1 MSVHSECLAK
11 VVNGMVT
18 TGHDTRAL
26 ADSTIHQRC
35 TARTTREKALGVELE
50 VSRTRNELVH
60 FPEAH
65 ISKED
70 VCPARVL
77 QRVWTE

>member
-26 ADSTIHQRC
+26 AVCTVQRC
-35 TARTTREKALGVELE
+35 NGTPTREKALEVGLE

-60 FPEAH
+60 FSEAH
-65 ISKED
+65 ITKED

>member
-1 MSVHSECLAK
+1 MSMHSECLAK

-18 TGHDTRAL
+18 SGHDTRAL
-26 ADSTIHQRC
+26 AVCTIQRW

-60 FPEAH
+60 FSEAH
-65 ISKED
+65 ITKED